1 MSVSISTS
9 IAATTTSISVGKSAV
24 AHPSA
29 VGEGVTPPTSPRCSL
44 PFMTNA
50 GVDSSALLQQKITTF
65 FADKI
70 DRARKSVDNAA
81 VARGTPATT
90 ATTNRQRSLSP
101 AAFPPLLSSLLLRFG
116 GSADQFA
123 VNKQQQQLQQQNKC
137 CCSSLGSSTTSSSVE
152 TTVTVSSADDDEE
165 VTDKNS
171 VVASTMEEKRNSIG
185 ASAPNAIEEQGTI
198 DNDEQKQKTPVTE
211 CEVKILKK
219 IQDGINDA
227 NLFLDNKQIS
237 QRKESIQSLE
247 NVSRNSSVGS
257 IGDLLQ
263 KQNCSVNTSTVS
275 LISDDSKN
283 YLLPQQPTSTN
294 VDCKKRYSSPQIVN
308 DSNNPSVVPLIPPRR
323 SFQGTECAENT
334 TSKEACQQF
343 VKQLGSHRDG
353 KDQQPKENSIKIIT
367 QNCPP
372 MLKKV
377 VDKQSQQS
385 KRPPKQQQQQRK
397 NFLALPTGLTTKQHE
412 QQRRSIS
419 LSRHLIHTATRLS
432 STAAGHSLAL
442 ATKLSTAT
450 STVSGASR
458 TTSGQR
464 TTASDTNNDNNNNTP
479 RPRSVNTTTNSGGG
493 TASSAATALA
503 MFNQVRRISEPLQ
516 RQRRRFSSI
525 MHGFTDEFFLL
536 QQPNGKV

>member
-9 IAATTTSISVGKSAV
+9 LAATTTSISVGKSAV

-29 VGEGVTPPTSPRCSL
+29 IGESATPPTSPRCSL
-44 PFMTNA
+44 PFMTNG

-81 VARGTPATT
+81 VVRGTQATT

-123 VNKQQQQLQQQNKC
+123 ANKQQQQLQQQNKC

-198 DNDEQKQKTPVTE
+198 DNDEQKQKTSVTE
-211 CEVKILKK
+211 CEVKILKE

-227 NLFLDNKQIS
+227 NLFLENKQIS

-247 NVSRNSSVGS
+247 NASRNSSVGS

-283 YLLPQQPTSTN
+283 YLLPQQQPTSTN

-308 DSNNPSVVPLIPPRR
+308 GNNNPSVVPLIPPRR
-323 SFQGTECAENT
+323 SFQGTECVEHT

-343 VKQLGSHRDG
+343 VKQLGPHQDG

-372 MLKKV
+372 PMLKKV
-377 VDKQSQQS
+377 VEKQSQQS
-385 KRPPKQQQQQRK
+385 KRPPQQQQQRK
-397 NFLALPTGLTTKQHE
+397 HFLPLPTGLTTKQHE

-442 ATKLSTAT
+442 ATKVSTAT
-450 STVSGASR
+450 ATASGASR
-458 TTSGQR
+458 ATSGQR
-464 TTASDTNNDNNNNTP
+464 TTASDNNNNTP
-479 RPRSVNTTTNSGGG
+479 RPSSVNSGAGSG

>member
-29 VGEGVTPPTSPRCSL
+29 IGEGATPPTSPRCSL
-44 PFMTNA
+44 PFMNA

-65 FADKI
+65 FAGKI
-70 DRARKSVDNAA
+70 DKARKSVDNAA
-81 VARGTPATT
+81 VARGAQSTT
-90 ATTNRQRSLSP
+90 TTTNRQRSLSP

-123 VNKQQQQLQQQNKC
+123 ANKQQQQLQQQNKC

-165 VTDKNS
+165 VADKIS
-171 VVASTMEEKRNSIG
+171 VVASTIEEKRNSIE
-185 ASAPNAIEEQGTI
+185 ASAPNAIEERSI

-211 CEVKILKK
+211 CEVKILKE

-227 NLFLDNKQIS
+227 NLFLENKQIS

-283 YLLPQQPTSTN
+283 YLLPQQLTSAN

-308 DSNNPSVVPLIPPRR
+308 GNNNPSVVPLIPPRR
-323 SFQGTECAENT
+323 SFQGTECVEHT

-343 VKQLGSHRDG
+343 VKQLGPHQDG

-377 VDKQSQQS
+377 VEKQSQQS
-385 KRPPKQQQQQRK
+385 KRPPQQQQQRK
-397 NFLALPTGLTTKQHE
+397 HFLPLPTGLTTKQHE

-442 ATKLSTAT
+442 ATKVSTAT
-450 STVSGASR
+450 ATASGASR
-458 TTSGQR
+458 ATSGQR
-464 TTASDTNNDNNNNTP
+464 TTASDNNNTP
-479 RPRSVNTTTNSGGG
+479 RPRSVNATTNNGGG

-536 QQPNGKV
+536 QQPNGRV